1 MVQLINGY
9 RNRRSDGLKSSFT
22 QSGQGAISGA
32 ISVFPGNSLLLS
44 TISNVSKF
52 WIRSSGP
59 VRRSGESAIS
69 STASTTARGGGFS
82 RTSRTK
88 EDKLSVSP
96 SSTISTPSKVFL
108 AQPVTCKLRASRCR
122 NGRIPTPLDN
132 TGNLYP
138 GRTAGLLPAPDILPF
153 ITECSITESRPG
165 FPLRSAPQAH
175 PFLLRS
181 LR

>member
-122 NGRIPTPLDN
+122 NGRIPTPW
-132 TGNLYP
+132 TIPETFTRTHCRPAP
-138 GRTAGLLPAPDILPF
+138 GPDILPF
-153 ITECSITESRPG
+153 ITECSITESWPG